1 MATFNEYD
9 DLEKLLKLEKEYFR
23 IKEPTVVEEEKPV
36 EEEDKNP
43 GAVGLQ
49 KANGNAS
56 LLDFL
61 DMVSLIITNTMDDLH
76 VECMPDEKAYVI
88 KDDPVEAINH
98 PIVTFKV
105 NSRRHKENSGYKP
118 KLIETVQDSSNKTA
132 FIYSERFL
140 SHVQFNIMACEY
152 RIAWTVMER
161 IEDALLSYAETIR
174 GNGIVEYY
182 FNRQYED
189 RYYDTFRNTL
199 TVLNLE
205 YCIETEKL
213 RVIFKENIKDIVQND
228 DHDHL
233 DTN

>member
-1 MATFNEYD
+1 MD
-9 DLEKLLKLEKEYFR
+9 DLEKLINLNATFFDPIPEA
-23 IKEPTVVEEEKPV
+23 PEKP
-36 EEEDKNP
+36 DIH
-43 GAVGLQ
+43 ASSLL

-61 DMVSLIITNTMDDLH
+61 EMVSLIITNTMDDQH

-105 NSRRHKENSGYKP
+105 NDRRHKENFGYKP
-118 KLIETVQDSSNKTA
+118 KLIETIQDIDATGKTA
-132 FIYSERFL
+132 FIYSERYT
-140 SHVQFNIMACEY
+140 SYVQFNIMACEY
-152 RIAWTVMER
+152 RIAWNIMER

-182 FNRQYED
+182 FHRQYQD
-189 RYYDTFRNTL
+189 KYYDTFRNTL

-205 YCIETEKL
+205 YCVETEKI
-213 RVIFKENIKDIVQND
+213 RVIFKENIKDIIGND
-228 DHDHL
+228 DHL
-233 DTN
+233 DNNN